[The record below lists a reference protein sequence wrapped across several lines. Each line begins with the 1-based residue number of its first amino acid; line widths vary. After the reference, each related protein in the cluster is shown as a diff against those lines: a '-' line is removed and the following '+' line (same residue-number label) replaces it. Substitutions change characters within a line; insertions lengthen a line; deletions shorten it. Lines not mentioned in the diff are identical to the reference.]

1 MPLKRGQ
8 RYSLPKLSS
17 AAHILTLLVLLNW
30 ILLGV
35 SGAGAALL
43 QDDKRAVD
51 HPVFTQK
58 KCFVY
63 TDHKPLVVFTPN
75 TPSRFVRWSLLVQ
88 DFQER
93 QRECDGRRALLVFWK
108 TSVLWLLL
116 HFLQFSKLFLFFNSL
131 CTGVT
136 PLALRI
142 FECTCGSTSGHF
154 KSPGSILDR

>member
-17 AAHILTLLVLLNW
+17 KAHILTLLVLLNW

-51 HPVFTQK
+51 HPLFTQK

-63 TDHKPLVVFTPN
+63 TDHKPLVF
-75 TPSRFVRWSLLVQ
+75 LLQ
-88 DFQER
+88 I
-93 QRECDGRRALLVFWK
+93 
-108 TSVLWLLL
+108 L
-116 HFLQFSKLFLFFNSL
+116 HPDS
-131 CTGVT
+131 
-136 PLALRI
+136 
-142 FECTCGSTSGHF
+142 
-154 KSPGSILDR
+154 

>member
-1 MPLKRGQ
+1 M
-8 RYSLPKLSS
+8 
-17 AAHILTLLVLLNW
+17 LVLRCCRTISVLW
-30 ILLGV
+30 I
-35 SGAGAALL
+35 
-43 QDDKRAVD
+43 
-51 HPVFTQK
+51 TQFLHKK

-63 TDHKPLVVFTPN
+63 TDHKPLVFFTPN

-142 FECTCGSTSGHF
+142 FECTCGSTSLVPSSTG
-154 KSPGSILDR
+154 KPL

>member
-1 MPLKRGQ
+1 MLLKRGQ

-63 TDHKPLVVFTPN
+63 TDHKPLVFFTPN
-75 TPSRFVRWSLLVQ
+75 TPSRFVRWSLLV
-88 DFQER
+88 

-116 HFLQFSKLFLFFNSL
+116 HFVQFSKLFLFFSS
-131 CTGVT
+131 
-136 PLALRI
+136 
-142 FECTCGSTSGHF
+142 FED
-154 KSPGSILDR
+154 L

>member
-63 TDHKPLVVFTPN
+63 TDHKPLVFFYSKYSIQIREVVAPCAGF
-75 TPSRFVRWSLLVQ
+75 SRKT
-88 DFQER
+88 ER
-93 QRECDGRRALLVFWK
+93 M
-108 TSVLWLLL
+108 
-116 HFLQFSKLFLFFNSL
+116 
-131 CTGVT
+131 
-136 PLALRI
+136 
-142 FECTCGSTSGHF
+142 
-154 KSPGSILDR
+154 

>member
-58 KCFVY
+58 KVLC
-63 TDHKPLVVFTPN
+63 TPIIN
-75 TPSRFVRWSLLVQ
+75 L
-88 DFQER
+88 
-93 QRECDGRRALLVFWK
+93 
-108 TSVLWLLL
+108 
-116 HFLQFSKLFLFFNSL
+116 LFFL
-131 CTGVT
+131 
-136 PLALRI
+136 LQ
-142 FECTCGSTSGHF
+142 
-154 KSPGSILDR
+154 ILHPDS

>member
-51 HPVFTQK
+51 HPLFTQK
-58 KCFVY
+58 NVLC
-63 TDHKPLVVFTPN
+63 TPIIN
-75 TPSRFVRWSLLVQ
+75 L
-88 DFQER
+88 
-93 QRECDGRRALLVFWK
+93 
-108 TSVLWLLL
+108 
-116 HFLQFSKLFLFFNSL
+116 LFFYS
-131 CTGVT
+131 
-136 PLALRI
+136 
-142 FECTCGSTSGHF
+142 
-154 KSPGSILDR
+154 KYSIQIREVVAPCAGFSRKTERM